1 MCLGQEDK
9 VDLKEPLRKSENNDL
24 LKEKIYEAISKK
36 PKGHDFVIERK
47 KKNLSLDIWVLLGDN
62 IFLMEI
68 QLKLYGSSKQLSD
81 SDFLQVQLPENANIE
96 NLRDCLN
103 KLVIEKKLNSNLGDL
118 SKTAAFF
125 SDKDEVVSDKYKLK
139 NKELISVIPPI
150 GGG

>member
-1 MCLGQEDK
+1 MLQ
-9 VDLKEPLRKSENNDL
+9 
-24 LKEKIYEAISKK
+24 
-36 PKGHDFVIERK
+36 
-47 KKNLSLDIWVLLGDN
+47 GDN

-81 SDFLQVQLPENANIE
+81 SDVLQLELPENSNIQ

-103 KLVIEKKLNSNLGDL
+103 KLVSEKKLKSNLGDL

-125 SDKDEVVSDKYKLK
+125 SEENEVVNDKYRLK

>member
-1 MCLGQEDK
+1 
-9 VDLKEPLRKSENNDL
+9 
-24 LKEKIYEAISKK
+24 
-36 PKGHDFVIERK
+36 
-47 KKNLSLDIWVLLGDN
+47 
-62 IFLMEI
+62 MEI

-81 SDFLQVQLPENANIE
+81 NEVLQLELPENSNIQ

-103 KLVIEKKLNSNLGDL
+103 KLVSEKKLKSNLGDL

-125 SDKDEVVSDKYKLK
+125 SEENEVVNDKYRLK